1 MDLGLGTSAIG
12 LDPYLEKHG
21 EEGRGGEG
29 DSDGEMAG
37 IRKIHITLPAKKW
50 HTWLS
55 PPGQGT
61 MKLAPVFYDTSAQ
74 TSTPPPIM
82 DANRL
87 DWITFQ
93 DGS

>member
-21 EEGRGGEG
+21 EEGKGGRWRWRDG
-29 DSDGEMAG
+29 RDSQDSHHLAC
-37 IRKIHITLPAKKW
+37 KKKW

>member
-37 IRKIHITLPAKKW
+37 IRKIHITLPAKKMA
-50 HTWLS
+50 H
-55 PPGQGT
+55 
-61 MKLAPVFYDTSAQ
+61 VVESA
-74 TSTPPPIM
+74 
-82 DANRL
+82 
-87 DWITFQ
+87 
-93 DGS
+93 GSRDHEIGPCLL